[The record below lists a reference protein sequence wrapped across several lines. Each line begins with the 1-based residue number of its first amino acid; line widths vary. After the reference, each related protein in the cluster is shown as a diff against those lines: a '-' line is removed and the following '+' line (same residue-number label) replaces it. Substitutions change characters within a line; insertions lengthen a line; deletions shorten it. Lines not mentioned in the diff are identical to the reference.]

1 MSRLNSRLNS
11 DYISAAN
18 RLQGKH
24 SRRKIVAYVESYD
37 DIFFWN
43 DLLSEIEDENV
54 KFEVLLP
61 SQKTLGRGKKIAL
74 ANRLGPNMIAC
85 VDADYDY
92 LMQGATPTSETVC
105 TSPFVIHTQVYS
117 IENLQC
123 YAPTLQNLCVMAT
136 LNDKEIFD
144 FPAFFLRFSEIIYPL
159 LVWNVWAYKYGVFPL
174 FSLSDFAS
182 VVELRRVNFH
192 HPEETLE
199 QLRHRVNKRIN
210 WLQHRFPQGRDTYK
224 PLRDQLKTLG
234 LTPQTAYLYM
244 RGHDLVD
251 VVITP
256 LLSGVCDALRRDRER
271 EISRLARHNVQ
282 KQNEL
287 ASYQNAIAPFED
299 MLRKHTAYH
308 RAPEFK
314 TILER
319 VRKLIAMPI
328 RSEDEPTPEP
338 HEEVNFYLQD

>member
-18 RLQGKH
+18 RLQGRH

-37 DIFFWN
+37 DVFFWS
-43 DLLSEIEDENV
+43 DLLSEVEDDEV
-54 KFEVLLP
+54 QFEVLLP
-61 SQKTLGRGKKIAL
+61 SQKTLSRGKKIAL

-92 LMQGATPTSETVC
+92 LMQGATPTSQMVC
-105 TSPFVIHTQVYS
+105 SSPFVVHTQVYS

-144 FPAFFLRFSEIIYPL
+144 FTAFFTQFSEIIYPL
-159 LVWNVWAYKYGVFPL
+159 LVWNVWAYKYGVFSQ

-182 VVELRRVNFH
+182 VVELRHINFH

-210 WLQHRFPQGRDTYK
+210 WLQHRFPQGRETYK
-224 PLRDQLKTLG
+224 PLREQLRLLG
-234 LTPQTAYLYM
+234 LTPSTAYLYM

-251 VVITP
+251 GVITP
-256 LLSGVCDALRRDRER
+256 LLSGVCDALRRERER

-287 ASYQNAIAPFED
+287 SSYQNAIAPFEE
-299 MLRKHTAYH
+299 MIRKHTAYH

-314 TILER
+314 RIVER
-319 VRKLIAMPI
+319 VRQLIALPL
-328 RSEDEPTPEP
+328 SADDAPEP
-338 HEEVNFYLQD
+338 HEEVRCALRE